1 MYHDENS
8 NSVILRSWVYMYVGS
23 GDETRR
29 PWHVLSAH
37 GYNWPG
43 IRTGKD
49 RQIKCSRHNMHCYA
63 ALDEM

>member
-1 MYHDENS
+1 M
-8 NSVILRSWVYMYVGS
+8 GS
-23 GDETRR
+23 GDETRILELVEG
-29 PWHVLSAH
+29 HVLSAH
-37 GYNWPG
+37 VYNWPG